1 MLLDHTVPSGRRGI
15 KDGVVIVEQAV
26 RQELF
31 FQEEPDPFHGV
42 EFGRARRQGFESHAC
57 RDAQRFCLMPPR
69 LIENQQDMLVRVNR
83 FGELVEIDLHG
94 VGRNLGQDKRKGV
107 IGARLDGAVDIGES
121 ITLIASPRGP
131 LAPREP
137 AVTDA
142 PLLADAGFILEKETD
157 FLALVR
163 FAYRFQALG
172 EPPLKASC
180 AASSFPG

>member
-1 MLLDHTVPSGRRGI
+1 MLLGHTVPSGRRGI
-15 KDGVVIVEQAV
+15 KDGVIIVEQAV

-42 EFGRARRQGFESHAC
+42 EFGRAGRQGFESHAC

-83 FGELVEIDLHG
+83 FGELVEIELHG
-94 VGRNLGQDKRKGV
+94 VGRDLGQDKRKGV
-107 IGARLDGAVDIGES
+107 IGARLDGAIDIGEGVA
-121 ITLIASPRGP
+121 LIASPRRP

-180 AASSFPG
+180 AASSFSG